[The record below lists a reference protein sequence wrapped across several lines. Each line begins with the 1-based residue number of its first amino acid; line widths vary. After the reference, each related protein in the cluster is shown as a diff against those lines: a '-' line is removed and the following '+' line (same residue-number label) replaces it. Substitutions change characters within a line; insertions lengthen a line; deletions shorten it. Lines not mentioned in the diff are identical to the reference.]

1 MDIGGF
7 LVKIIQLE
15 YFVAVVKYNSFT
27 KAANFLHISQP
38 SLTATIKKMEAD
50 LGYDLFIRTTK
61 EIQITE
67 KGIQFYNYAQ
77 SLIHNYHQ
85 TLEKMH
91 DLNTSHAPKIKLSI
105 LESSNQWIS
114 QVIAMHRKN
123 YRDQTYL
130 VSEVHDQSKI
140 IDQLL
145 NFENHIGITNEI
157 INHEAIS
164 SIVLYHESYVLIT
177 PKNTFPSAS
186 AKEIQTL
193 PLILPTKGSQ
203 VRKHLDDYFNR
214 MNIRPNVIME
224 VDRFEAATNFV
235 HKGLGYAIIPQVYYQ
250 SFSTRDLE
258 VIHIKPN
265 LGRTIYINYLKK
277 RKHSERVLSLINQ
290 CINYWQIT

>member
-1 MDIGGF
+1 M
-7 LVKIIQLE
+7 KIIQLE

-114 QVIAMHRKN
+114 QVIAMHGRN

-258 VIHIKPN
+258 IIHIKPN

>member
-1 MDIGGF
+1 M
-7 LVKIIQLE
+7 KIIQLE

-85 TLEKMH
+85 TLEKMY

>member
-1 MDIGGF
+1 M
-7 LVKIIQLE
+7 KIIQLE

-61 EIQITE
+61 EIKITE

-77 SLIHNYHQ
+77 GLIHHYHQ
-85 TLEKMH
+85 TIEKMY

-114 QVIAMHRKN
+114 QVISIHRKQFT
-123 YRDQTYL
+123 DQTYL
-130 VSEVHDQSKI
+130 VSEVHDQSKT

-145 NFENHIGITNEI
+145 NFENHIGLTNEI
-157 INHEAIS
+157 INHKAIK
-164 SIVLYHESYVLIT
+164 SIPLYKESYVLIT
-177 PKNTFPSAS
+177 PKNAFPDIKAI
-186 AKEIQTL
+186 EIEDL

-224 VDRFEAATNFV
+224 VDRFEAAANFV
-235 HKGLGYAIIPQVYYQ
+235 HKGLGYAVIPQVYFQ
-250 SFSTRDLE
+250 SFNTRDLD

-265 LGRTIYINYLKK
+265 LGRTIYINYLQK

-290 CINYWQIT
+290 CINYWDITQ

>member
-85 TLEKMH
+85 TLEKMY